1 MRHSYRILLWVAG
14 TAAFAAPAR
23 PVFALGNGPLTAK
36 VSGSA
41 ETRYDDNVFL
51 TPSAQKQGDRI
62 MIGRGGLDLGLAGE
76 NGGFGLDYGVESL
89 TYHRFHEANNS
100 VNQSARG
107 GGNWK
112 FGEGGR
118 LSLTEKF
125 LTTTDPANSELT
137 KRLRR
142 HENNV
147 SGGLDLPLGGKTYL
161 GLLGDDTKTNYKKN
175 NEIATLLDRSE
186 WTAGARLGW
195 LATEKTKV
203 FLEYLHGA
211 TKYDV
216 DVSTYKNNK
225 TDSYAAGVSGQW
237 TEKTKGELVAGSMT
251 RSYDTD
257 LVGVKNKV
265 TTPFLNAAVKWAA
278 GEKTFVS
285 VEASRRFE
293 ESTINRYYTST
304 TGGLSITQGIG
315 DHLEARIYGS
325 GGTDQ
330 YPDAIT
336 IGAKTA
342 KRTDTLSQAGADL
355 KFTFLKV
362 VWLRVGCLYRAR
374 SSNFDVFNYAN
385 NLSSAELG
393 LTF

>member
-1 MRHSYRILLWVAG
+1 VAG

-62 MIGRGGLDLGLAGE
+62 LIGRGGLDLGLAGE

-89 TYHRFHEANNS
+89 TYHKFHEANNS

-107 GGNWK
+107 GGDWK

-118 LSLTEKF
+118 LSLTETY
-125 LTTTDPANSELT
+125 LTTTDPADSELT
-137 KRLRR
+137 ERLRR

-161 GLLGDDTKTNYKKN
+161 GLLGDDTKTAYKKN
-175 NEIATLLDRSE
+175 DEIATLLDRSA

-257 LVGVKNKV
+257 LVGGGVSKV
-265 TTPFLNAAVKWAA
+265 RRVNHQPLLHVHDRGAVHHA
-278 GEKTFVS
+278 GD
-285 VEASRRFE
+285 RRSF
-293 ESTINRYYTST
+293 
-304 TGGLSITQGIG
+304 G
-315 DHLEARIYGS
+315 
-325 GGTDQ
+325 
-330 YPDAIT
+330 
-336 IGAKTA
+336 
-342 KRTDTLSQAGADL
+342 GADL
-355 KFTFLKV
+355 RKRGDGPISGRHHDRRQNRQASGHVEPSRGRLEVHFP
-362 VWLRVGCLYRAR
+362 
-374 SSNFDVFNYAN
+374 
-385 NLSSAELG
+385 
-393 LTF
+393 